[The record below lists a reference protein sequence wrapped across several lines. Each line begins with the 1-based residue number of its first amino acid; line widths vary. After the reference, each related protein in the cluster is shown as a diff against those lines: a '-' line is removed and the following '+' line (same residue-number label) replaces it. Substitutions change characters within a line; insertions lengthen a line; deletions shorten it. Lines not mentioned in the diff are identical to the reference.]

1 VRLSRYHLFLL
12 GGLMLVTLGPLAFTQ
27 PGPPGGGGGGGRFD
41 PKAMSGFMFASLSGG
56 AETFNVKT
64 VEIPAM
70 MARRETPEAVKEKMM
85 AFLQKKGVSDGTM
98 TKAHFAD
105 YFEERMNERRAQWEK
120 EKGGSAAPAGSAS
133 TPGAAPAS
141 PGGAPSGDV
150 EQQAREMFDRLDL
163 DKNGSLS
170 ADEMRMSRIAQ
181 DKERWDTN
189 RNGTIE
195 FPEWLEY
202 WKMRSAERSQGR
214 RDPQGGTPTPS
225 TPAPAPARPV
235 EEDKRPTVYRTGK
248 MPKDLPSWFEEADKD
263 KDGQVGLYEWKA
275 AGRSVSEF
283 MAMDHNGDGF
293 ITAEEVLRHQRVV
306 AKVSESSPS
315 VGSSLTP
322 SSPSSSSTDSEKARG
337 KEKGGNMRWNFGG
350 KGKNR
355 MKGG

>member
-12 GGLMLVTLGPLAFTQ
+12 GGLFLITLGPLAFTQ
-27 PGPPGGGGGGGRFD
+27 PGPPGGEGGGGRFGGGRFD
-41 PKAMSGFMFASLSGG
+41 PKAMSGFMFSSLSGG

-64 VEIPAM
+64 VEIPSM

-98 TKAHFAD
+98 TKANFAD
-105 YFEERMNERRAQWEK
+105 YFEERMNERRAQFEK
-120 EKGGSAAPAGSAS
+120 EKGGSATPGGSPS
-133 TPGAAPAS
+133 TPGSAPAS

-225 TPAPAPARPV
+225 APSPEPAKPV
-235 EEDKRPTVYRTGK
+235 EEEKRPMVYRAGK
-248 MPKDLPSWFEEADKD
+248 MPKELPSWFGEADKD
-263 KDGQVGLYEWKA
+263 KDGQVGLYEWKG
-275 AGRSVSEF
+275 AGRAIREF
-283 MAMDHNGDGF
+283 LAMDHNGDGF
-293 ITAEEVLRHQRVV
+293 VTAEEVLRSQR
-306 AKVSESSPS
+306 ATASSGESRTFASTAA
-315 VGSSLTP
+315 V
-322 SSPSSSSTDSEKARG
+322 SSTPR
-337 KEKGGNMRWNFGG
+337 RCIV
-350 KGKNR
+350 R
-355 MKGG
+355 P